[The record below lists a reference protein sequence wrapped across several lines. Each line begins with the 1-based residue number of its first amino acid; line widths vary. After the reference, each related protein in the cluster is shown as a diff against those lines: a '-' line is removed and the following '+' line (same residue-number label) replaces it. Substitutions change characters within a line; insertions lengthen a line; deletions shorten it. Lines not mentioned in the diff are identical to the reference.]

1 MTGFAHHLTQDEY
14 ASIETDADFS
24 RFELMPEERIGTPI
38 RASRARAFLRSLSK
52 LAILVGLGW
61 GLYQAESIWPG
72 WRSSLTDSIRHLT
85 KSPQIIEPK
94 AEAAPTPPPA
104 ELAEKAVAIETAPTP
119 PDAAAVENP
128 AADPTKAQT
137 EDAAIEAAALAEP
150 PPRENPKVIIK
161 DPLSDQLQKRAAA
174 VGLSPDLSRVLL
186 TRLSDTDFR
195 NASFA
200 IDTAFRETPDSRSYE
215 WPRKAK
221 AGEATFR
228 VHFVQ
233 GAARNCRRY
242 VVTITKDGWTTTAP
256 AMQKCG
262 ARMSKGSG
270 N

>member
-1 MTGFAHHLTQDEY
+1 MTGFAHHLTQDDY
-14 ASIETDADFS
+14 SDIETDADFT
-24 RFELMPEERIGTPI
+24 RFELMPDERIGAPI
-38 RASRARAFLRSLSK
+38 RPSRARFFLRSLSK
-52 LAILVGLGW
+52 LVILLGLGW
-61 GLYQAESIWPG
+61 SLYQSESIWPG
-72 WRSSLTDSIRHLT
+72 WRASLADSIRHLT
-85 KSPQIIEPK
+85 ERPQIIEPK
-94 AEAAPTPPPA
+94 AEAAPAPPPA
-104 ELAEKAVAIETAPTP
+104 ELAEKAVAVEAAPTP
-119 PDAAAVENP
+119 PDAVAVENP
-128 AADPTKAQT
+128 AADPTKAQAA
-137 EDAAIEAAALAEP
+137 DAAIEAAALAEP

-195 NASFA
+195 NASIA
-200 IDTAFRETPDSRSYE
+200 IDTAFVETPDSRSYE

-242 VVTITKDGWTTTAP
+242 VVTITKNGWTTTAP

-262 ARMSKGSG
+262 ARMTKSSG